1 MMIRRVVLRNWKI
14 HLNSAFVFERGVNL
28 LVGHMGSGKSSV
40 LDAICFGLYGTF
52 PALQSRKWKIDDL
65 IMRKPFEKDEA
76 EVYVEF
82 EMNGKI
88 LSARRILRKGRGSY
102 AEFREN
108 GKLLELQSSQ
118 RVTEL
123 VEKELKTSYELFSK
137 VIYTEQN
144 GLDYFLRLQAGER
157 KKKIDELLMID
168 KFEKARAST
177 NTLIHRLEKIIE
189 DKERYLASIN
199 FDKMRRDLQEIKL
212 EVERLEKEIKDKKL
226 SLSEVA
232 SQRVLLEED
241 YRKLKEIRESIEE
254 KQNDLKAVLTIL
266 DNTRR
271 EILRLEEEVKG
282 ISREEIEKKI
292 KENEK
297 IRRDLEPYL
306 KEKKDRLDKL
316 QREFTKIESDIQ
328 FYNRE
333 ISRIK
338 EKLSEIEK
346 IESSLEKLEKNFN
359 EKLLEEKERR
369 QQEIISRIE
378 VLRNEIKK
386 NEEAIRQ
393 LSYADSKCPVC
404 DTKLTD
410 NEKKKIVEKKQ
421 KEIAD
426 NKKEEENL
434 TKEKLEIA
442 KQIEE
447 IKVKLREIERMK
459 ILVRDKE
466 NLVKELEVD
475 ESSLKINEDNK
486 VSVIKE
492 IEEIKNE
499 IREKEDVLRKILEER
514 STFETM
520 RRRILDL
527 ESLKER
533 SLEYERRKV
542 ELEKEVVELLND
554 IEGKNIE
561 DLEKML
567 REIEG
572 KERELA
578 IEIKSLE
585 EILRREIKIK
595 EEIEKSLEFGE
606 KEKAELERLN
616 KVLVDL
622 KVFKQALETT
632 QVKIREDF
640 VETVNHYMANIWPN
654 IYPYGDYISIA
665 LKIEEGDYVLQLQE
679 RSGRWINVEGI
690 ASGGERSLACLALRI
705 AFSLALAPQL
715 RILILD
721 EPTHNLDQKAVE
733 ELARVLRE
741 NVSEFMDQVF
751 IITHDERLQEAV
763 TGKAYKLER
772 DKNVDGYAQ
781 IIELS

>member
-1 MMIRRVVLRNWKI
+1 MIRKVVLKNWKI
-14 HLNSAFVFERGVNL
+14 HLNSTFVFERGVNL

-52 PALQSRKWKIDDL
+52 PGLQSRKWKIDDL

-82 EMNGKI
+82 EANGKI
-88 LSARRILRKGRGSY
+88 LSARRVLKKGRGSY

-123 VEKELKTSYELFSK
+123 VENELKTSYELFSK
-137 VIYTEQN
+137 VIYSEQN
-144 GLDYFLRLQAGER
+144 GLDYFLRLQSGER

-168 KFEKARAST
+168 RFEKARSSAT
-177 NTLIHRLEKIIE
+177 TLIHRLEQIIR
-189 DKERYLASIN
+189 DKEKYLASID
-199 FDKMRRDLQEIKL
+199 FDKMKRELQEIKL
-212 EVERLEKEIKDKKL
+212 EIERLENEIRDKKL
-226 SLSEVA
+226 KLSEVA
-232 SQRVLLEED
+232 TKRVLLEED
-241 YRKLKEIRESIEE
+241 YKKIKEVKESIDE
-254 KQNDLKAVLTIL
+254 KEKDLKAILNIL
-266 DNTRR
+266 DNARKDVS
-271 EILRLEEEVKG
+271 RLEEEVRG
-282 ISREEIEKKI
+282 FNRVEIENKI
-292 KENEK
+292 IENEK
-297 IRRDLEPYL
+297 TRKELEPYL
-306 KEKKDRLDKL
+306 KEKKERLDKL
-316 QREFTKIESDIQ
+316 QREFTKIESEIQ
-328 FYNRE
+328 FYTRE

-346 IESSLEKLEKNFN
+346 IEASLSELEKSFN
-359 EKLLEEKERR
+359 ENLLAEKEKRY
-369 QQEIISRIE
+369 QEIIARIE

-386 NEEAIRQ
+386 NEEAILQ
-393 LSYADSKCPVC
+393 LSYAESKCPVC

-410 NEKKKIVEKKQ
+410 DKKKKIVERKQ
-421 KEIAD
+421 KEIEE
-426 NKKEEENL
+426 NKKEESSL
-434 TKEKLEIA
+434 IKEKSDIL

-447 IKVKLREIERMK
+447 IKNKLKEIERMRVLTK
-459 ILVRDKE
+459 DKE
-466 NLVKELEVD
+466 KLLKELEVD

-486 VSVIKE
+486 VGIVKE
-492 IEEIKNE
+492 IEELKNVIK
-499 IREKEDVLRKILEER
+499 EKEELLRKILEER
-514 STFETM
+514 STLETT
-520 RRRILDL
+520 RKRILDL
-527 ESLKER
+527 EDLKAKIV
-533 SLEYERRKV
+533 EYEKRKE
-542 ELEKEVVELLND
+542 ELEREIEELSKI
-554 IEGKNIE
+554 IEGKNVE
-561 DLEKML
+561 EFEKML
-567 REIEG
+567 REISI

-578 IEIKSLE
+578 VEIRGIE
-585 EILRREIKIK
+585 EILRREIKRK

-606 KEKAELERLN
+606 KEKLEVERLN
-616 KVLVDL
+616 KILIDL
-622 KVFKQALETT
+622 KVFKQALEIT

-654 IYPYGDYISIA
+654 LYPYGDYVSIA

-733 ELARVLRE
+733 ELAKVLRE

-772 DKNVDGYAQ
+772 DKNVDSYTQ
-781 IIELS
+781 VVEIS

>member
-1 MMIRRVVLRNWKI
+1 MIRKVVLKNWKI
-14 HLNSAFVFERGVNL
+14 HLNSTFVFDKGVNL

-65 IMRKPFEKDEA
+65 IMRKPFEKNEA

-82 EMNGKI
+82 EANGKI

-123 VEKELKTSYELFSK
+123 VERELKTSYELFSK
-137 VIYTEQN
+137 VIYSEQN

-168 KFEKARAST
+168 RFEKARSST
-177 NTLIHRLEKIIE
+177 NTLIHRLEQIIK
-189 DKERYLASIN
+189 DKEKYLASIN
-199 FDKMRRDLQEIKL
+199 FDKIKKELQDVKL
-212 EVERLEKEIKDKKL
+212 EVERLENEIKDKKL
-226 SLSEVA
+226 LLSEVA

-241 YRKLKEIRESIEE
+241 YKKIKEIKESIDE
-254 KQNDLKAVLTIL
+254 KQNDLKAFLAVL
-266 DNTRR
+266 DNTRK
-271 EILRLEEEVKG
+271 EALRLEEEVKG
-282 ISREEIEKKI
+282 FKREEIEGKI

-297 IRRDLEPYL
+297 LRRELEPYL
-306 KEKKDRLDKL
+306 KEKKDRVDKL
-316 QREFTKIESDIQ
+316 QKEFAKIESEIQ
-328 FYNRE
+328 FYSRE

-346 IESSLEKLEKNFN
+346 IEASLSELEKNFS
-359 EKLLEEKERR
+359 EKLLAEKEKR
-369 QQEIISRIE
+369 QQEIIARIE

-386 NEEAIRQ
+386 NEEAILQ
-393 LSYADSKCPVC
+393 LSYAESKCPVC

-410 NEKKKIVEKKQ
+410 EKKRKIVERKQ
-421 KEIAD
+421 KEID
-426 NKKEEENL
+426 ESKKEESSL
-434 TKEKLEIA
+434 VKEKLEIA

-447 IKVKLREIERMK
+447 IKSKLKEIDGMK
-459 ILVRDKE
+459 ILVKDKE
-466 NLVKELEVD
+466 KLVKELEID
-475 ESSLKINEDNK
+475 ENTLKINEDNK
-486 VSVIKE
+486 VGIVKEMEELKDTIKE
-492 IEEIKNE
+492 KEEMLK
-499 IREKEDVLRKILEER
+499 KILEEK
-514 STFETM
+514 STLETL
-520 RRRILDL
+520 RQRILDL
-527 ESLKER
+527 ENLKDR
-533 SLEYERRKV
+533 IIEYERKKE
-542 ELEKEVVELLND
+542 ELEREIAVLSKT

-561 DLEKML
+561 ELEKML

-572 KERELA
+572 REREIA
-578 IEIKSLE
+578 VEIRGLE
-585 EILRREIKIK
+585 EILKREIKRK

-606 KEKAELERLN
+606 KEKADLERLN
-616 KVLVDL
+616 KILVDL
-622 KVFKQALETT
+622 KVFKQALEIT

-640 VETVNHYMANIWPN
+640 IETVNHYMNIIWPN
-654 IYPYGDYISIA
+654 LYPYSDYISIA

-733 ELARVLRE
+733 ELAKVLRE

-751 IITHDERLQEAV
+751 IITHDERLQDAV

-772 DKNVDGYAQ
+772 DKNADGYTQ
-781 IIELS
+781 VLELS